1 MSLLLF
7 LFIVKPSLSF
17 IRWDS
22 DRDLSD
28 EKFPFLK
35 IGLAKQE
42 MGTEKSAIY
51 NDAFSLDFMELNDF
65 AFLTSD

>member
-1 MSLLLF
+1 
-7 LFIVKPSLSF
+7 VTGN
-17 IRWDS
+17 
-22 DRDLSD
+22 LSD

-35 IGLAKQE
+35 IGLTKT
-42 MGTEKSAIY
+42 GNGNRKKSAMY